1 LRLRL
6 ERKKQK
12 AKKKRVNRSEL
23 ELSEKACTNCH
34 FITKENVCPRCRSTS
49 FSEDYSGLVVMF
61 DPDNSAIAKA
71 MNIKEKGRYALKV
84 R

>member
-1 LRLRL
+1 MRLGLKRN
-6 ERKKQK
+6 KQK

-34 FITKENVCPRCRSTS
+34 FITKENVCPKCRSTS